1 MASETELGVL
11 LKPDTSELEDVEDRQ
26 INVPLQDGGT
36 ARGRRGGGG
45 SAAAGGFAGA
55 EAGELLG
62 KGGIIAG
69 LLAGVLSQLKPITQF
84 VKLIFRVLSLA
95 LLPAIQL
102 LVVALRPLLTNLAKT
117 TQAVENPGRTG
128 RLAAEQFQRDVSA
141 NPSGSIGAAAS
152 IGFPGIGPGTG
163 QQIGSALGGGVEAIQ
178 SVIEQQPNS
187 ADHTDEGKKNQQA
200 NLVQDV
206 LELIP

>member
-1 MASETELGVL
+1 MAEDLEVGVRL
-11 LKPDTSELEDVEDRQ
+11 VPDTSELDNLDDREVGVSGQ
-26 INVPLQDGGT
+26 T
-36 ARGRRGGGG
+36 RGPAAGGGQAG
-45 SAAAGGFAGA
+45 GDAAVGGFAGA

-62 KGGIIAG
+62 KGGILAG
-69 LLAGVLSQLKPITQF
+69 LLAGILSQLKPVTQF
-84 VKLIFRVLSLA
+84 LKLIFRVLSLA

-117 TQAVENPGRTG
+117 TQAIENPGRTTQG
-128 RLAAEQFQRDVSA
+128 AINRFQRETA
-141 NPSGSIGAAAS
+141 QQPGRTAGAAV
-152 IGFPGIGPGTG
+152 GFLPGVTPQSGGAAG
-163 QQIGSALGGGVEAIQ
+163 EALFGGVEAIQ
-178 SVIEQQPNS
+178 SVIEQQPSS